1 MGLEYYLNLNYEIN
15 LVKKQDTYWLTIKE
29 LSFIVYDKSL
39 DNAYTLLQ
47 NKKEQYFKD
56 MIASGMDKYI
66 IEPRSK
72 IYKNSLLKSILPTS
86 IKYTIIL
93 IVFIVGLQFFHE
105 YLLTAREHIINNEYI
120 SEKVANL
127 VVNTINQCHSIL
139 ENNNS
144 IINNSQD

>member
-86 IKYTIIL
+86 IKYTILL

-120 SEKVANL
+120 S
-127 VVNTINQCHSIL
+127 
-139 ENNNS
+139 
-144 IINNSQD
+144 